1 MENIPP
7 ITRLLSAAQSGDTQA
22 MEKLFPL
29 VYDELVKVAH
39 SLRVRWQSNYT
50 LNTTALVH
58 EAYIK
63 LSDQENKHG
72 SDYSSRGHFFAV
84 AAKAMRHIL
93 VNYAK
98 MKTAEKR
105 GGKDIDVDI
114 QKVEHIIADEKVG
127 EHILSLHEALI
138 TLENLN
144 ERQGKVVECRFF
156 AGLSIEETADALQ
169 ISSATVKR
177 DWNVAKAYLYN
188 QLKNDVA

>member
-1 MENIPP
+1 MTNIPP
-7 ITRLLSAAQSGDTQA
+7 ITQLLSAAQSGDTQA

-39 SLRVRWQSNYT
+39 SLRVRWQANYT

-58 EAYIK
+58 EAYLK
-63 LSDQENKHG
+63 LSDQDNQ
-72 SDYSSRGHFFAV
+72 SYVSRGHFFAV

-105 GGKDIDVDI
+105 GGKEHDVDI
-114 QKVEHIIADEKVG
+114 QKVENIIPDEQVG

-156 AGLSIEETADALQ
+156 AGLSIEETADALE
-169 ISSATVKR
+169 ISPATVKR
-177 DWNVAKAYLYN
+177 DWTVAKAYLYN
-188 QLKNDVA
+188 QLKSGVV

>member
-1 MENIPP
+1 MKNTAP
-7 ITRLLSAAQSGDTQA
+7 ITQLLSAAQSGNTEA
-22 MEKLFPL
+22 TEKLFPL

-39 SLRVRWQSNYT
+39 SLRVRWQANYT

-58 EAYIK
+58 EAYLK
-63 LSDQENKHG
+63 LADQENQ
-72 SDYSSRGHFFAV
+72 DYASRGHFFAV

-105 GGKDIDVDI
+105 GGKEIDIDI
-114 QKVEHIIADEKVG
+114 QKVENVIPDEQVG
-127 EHILSLHEALI
+127 EHILGLHEALL

-169 ISSATVKR
+169 ISPATVKR

-188 QLKNDVA
+188 QLKKDVV